1 MSLLDDKEYKKIG
14 VPGDNKFIRN
24 RKMSFVDIILFILNN
39 KGKTLT
45 IELNDYMEK
54 QGKEHITKQAFSKQ
68 RQNINPEIFKKLNAD
83 YIKMIYE
90 EREIFKYKGYIVL
103 AVDGSMIEMPNSP
116 ELKEY
121 YGLQKGQEGSVGRV
135 SVDV

>member
-1 MSLLDDKEYKKIG
+1 
-14 VPGDNKFIRN
+14 
-24 RKMSFVDIILFILNN
+24 MSFVDIILFILNN

-68 RQNINPEIFKKLNAD
+68 RQNINPEIFKKLNDD

-90 EREIFKYKGYIVL
+90 QRKIFRYKGYIVL
-103 AVDGSMIEMPNSP
+103 AVDGE
-116 ELKEY
+116 
-121 YGLQKGQEGSVGRV
+121 
-135 SVDV
+135 

>member
-1 MSLLDDKEYKKIG
+1 M
-14 VPGDNKFIRN
+14 PGDNKFIRN

-45 IELNDYMEK
+45 IELNDYMGK

-121 YGLQKGQEGSVGRV
+121 YGPQKGQEGSVGRV

>member
-1 MSLLDDKEYKKIG
+1 MYLLDDKEYKKIG
-14 VPGDNKFIRN
+14 VPKDNNFIRN

-68 RQNINPEIFKKLNAD
+68 RQNVNPEIFKKLNTD
-83 YIKMIYE
+83 YIK
-90 EREIFKYKGYIVL
+90 
-103 AVDGSMIEMPNSP
+103 
-116 ELKEY
+116 
-121 YGLQKGQEGSVGRV
+121 
-135 SVDV
+135 